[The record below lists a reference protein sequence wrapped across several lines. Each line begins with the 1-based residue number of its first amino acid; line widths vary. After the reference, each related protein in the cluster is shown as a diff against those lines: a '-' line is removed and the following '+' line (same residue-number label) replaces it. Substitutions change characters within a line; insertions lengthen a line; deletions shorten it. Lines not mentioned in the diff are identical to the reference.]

1 MTISRH
7 TYIVEGMD
15 CADCARHIEEGV
27 VRLPGVTQ
35 ARVQFTTGLL
45 EVEGAPD
52 ENALRARVESLGY
65 RLKDPANPADEKP
78 GAGAGGF
85 IRYLLAARETRL
97 ALMGGAIL
105 LLSLLVGP
113 LRLPSML
120 GFALQV
126 TALGVAGWPVARAGL
141 ANLWINHSISI
152 NLLMTIAALGAVVI
166 GDITEAATLIFLFDI
181 AEALEGYTTERA
193 RRTLGELR
201 SLAPHLALR
210 LTDAGEALVAVED
223 LRPGDRILV
232 RAGERIPIDGE
243 VLRGNSEVDQSPI
256 TGESI
261 PVEKGAG
268 EKVFAGSV
276 NGRGVLEVRVTHR
289 AEDTTLARI
298 VRMVTEAQ
306 DRRAPS
312 QRFIDR
318 FATWYTPVVVGVAV
332 LVAVIPPL
340 FFGQPFLNS
349 VGETGWL
356 YRALALLVIACPCA
370 LVISAPVTIISA
382 ITAAARQG
390 VLFKGGV
397 YLEALAQVKRVAFDK
412 TGTLTWGAPALTR
425 YRAEDCSNGGSCEP
439 SRPCEACGDVLA
451 LAAAL
456 EKHSTHPLAHAVVG
470 AARQAGLDTR
480 YPPAEELTSLNGRGL
495 QGRVAGQL
503 ATIGNHAL
511 FDAYHPHSDRLCA
524 EVSQAE
530 AQGQTAMLLCDGKRV
545 RGYLAVADAIHPASP
560 AVVAELKRLGL
571 HTTMLTGDN
580 PLVAQ
585 EVGTQLGIEDVRAG
599 LLPEDKVEA
608 VRQLAT
614 SDGRLAMVGDGIN
627 DAPALSAAEVG
638 VAVGGAGS
646 AAAMETADV
655 VLMSG
660 DLSRLPFAVRL
671 ARRSL
676 GLIRQNVA
684 VSLGVKLLFILL
696 ALNGWAT
703 LWMAVAADMGVSL
716 LVTLNGLRPLRMKA

>member
-1 MTISRH
+1 MSH
-7 TYIVEGMD
+7 QTYSVEGMD

-27 VRLPGVTQ
+27 SRLPGVTG
-35 ARVQFTTGLL
+35 ARVHFATGLL

-52 ENALRARVESLGY
+52 EKALRARVESLGY
-65 RLKDPANPADEKP
+65 RLKDPANPAEEKP

-85 IRYLLAARETRL
+85 IRFLLAASETRL
-97 ALMGGAIL
+97 ALIGGAIL
-105 LLSLLVGP
+105 LLSLLVEP
-113 LRLPSML
+113 FRLPAVL
-120 GFALQV
+120 GSALQII
-126 TALGVAGWPVARAGL
+126 ALGVAGWPVARAGL
-141 ANLWINHSISI
+141 ANLWINRSISI

-166 GDITEAATLIFLFDI
+166 GDIAEAATLIFLFDL

-210 LTDAGEALVAVED
+210 VSDAGEALVAVED

-261 PVEKGAG
+261 PVEKGPGA
-268 EKVFAGSV
+268 KVFAGSV
-276 NGRGVLEVRVTHR
+276 NGRGVLEVKVTHH

-306 DRRAPS
+306 NRRAPS

-332 LVAVIPPL
+332 LVAIIPPL

-349 VGETGWL
+349 GGETGWL

-397 YLEALAQVKRVAFDK
+397 YLEALAQVKQVAFDK
-412 TGTLTWGAPALTR
+412 TGTLTRGSPSLTR
-425 YRAEDCSNGGSCEP
+425 YRAEDCANGGSCEP

-456 EKHSTHPLAHAVVG
+456 EKHSTHPLAQAVVG
-470 AARQAGLDTR
+470 AAQRVGLDTR

-524 EVSQAE
+524 EVNQAE
-530 AQGQTAMLLCDGKRV
+530 AQGQTAMLLCDGQRV
-545 RGYLAVADAIHPASP
+545 RGYLAVADTLRPASP

-571 HTTMLTGDN
+571 RTTMLTGDN
-580 PLVAQ
+580 PAVAQ
-585 EVGTQLGIEDVRAG
+585 EVGAQLGISEVRAG

-608 VRQLAT
+608 VRQLAAT
-614 SDGRLAMVGDGIN
+614 DGRLAMVGDGIN

-671 ARRSL
+671 ARRTL

-684 VSLGVKLLFILL
+684 VSLGIKLLFILL

-716 LVTLNGLRPLRMKA
+716 LVTLNGMRPLRMKA

>member
-1 MTISRH
+1 MSRQ
-7 TYIVEGMD
+7 TYTVEGMD

-27 VRLPGVTQ
+27 ARLPGVTQ

-65 RLKDPANPADEKP
+65 RLQDPANPAGEKP
-78 GAGAGGF
+78 VAGAGGF
-85 IRYLLAARETRL
+85 IRYLLAASETRL
-97 ALMGGAIL
+97 ALIGGVML
-105 LLSLLVGP
+105 LLSLLVEP
-113 LRLPSML
+113 FRLPAVL
-120 GFALQV
+120 GSALQMA
-126 TALGVAGWPVARAGL
+126 ALGVAGWPVARAGL
-141 ANLWINHSISI
+141 ANLWINRSVSI

-166 GDITEAATLIFLFDI
+166 GDIAEAATLIFLFDL

-210 LTDAGEALVAVED
+210 LSDAGETLVAVEA
-223 LRPGDRILV
+223 LHPGDRILV

-243 VLRGNSEVDQSPI
+243 VLRGHSEVDQSPI

-268 EKVFAGSV
+268 ERVYAGSV
-276 NGRGVLEVRVTHR
+276 NGSGTLEVRVTHR

-306 DRRAPS
+306 NRRAPS

-318 FATWYTPVVVGVAV
+318 FAAWYTPVVVAVAA

-349 VGETGWL
+349 GGETGWL

-397 YLEALAQVKRVAFDK
+397 YLEALAQVKRMAFDK
-412 TGTLTWGAPALTR
+412 TGTLTRGAPALTR
-425 YRAEDCSNGGSCEP
+425 YRAEDCVSGGSCEP
-439 SRPCEACGDVLA
+439 SRPCAACGDMLA

-470 AARQAGLDTR
+470 AAQRVGLDTR
-480 YPPAEELTSLNGRGL
+480 YPPAEELINLNGRGL

-511 FDAYHPHSDRLCA
+511 FDADHPHSERLCA

-530 AQGQTAMLLCDGKRV
+530 AQGQTAMLLCDGERV
-545 RGYLAVADAIHPASP
+545 RGYLAVADAIHPAS
-560 AVVAELKRLGL
+560 AGVVAELKRLGL
-571 HTTMLTGDN
+571 RPAMLTGDN
-580 PLVAQ
+580 PAVAQ
-585 EVGTQLGIEDVRAG
+585 EVGAQLGISDVRAG

-608 VRQLAT
+608 VRQLAA
-614 SDGRLAMVGDGIN
+614 SGGGLAMVGDGIN
-627 DAPALSAAEVG
+627 DAPALAAAEVG

-671 ARRSL
+671 ARRTL